1 MLNSFVLLFIA
12 VIVLK
17 VLWDITLDLI
27 NMRYSTS
34 PNAKI
39 PDVLKDKIS
48 EEDFEK
54 AKRYLKDR
62 VTLGVI
68 MKITSLI
75 LTLVYV
81 FFLFP
86 FLEKVLES
94 KGSFIVQSL
103 LFFGIY
109 ALIDY
114 LVELPFKVYSIF
126 VIEQKYGFNTTT
138 PKLFVR
144 DQIIGIILRVIIGVP
159 IISIMMWLLNKFTV
173 WWWQLSILSTAFL
186 LFFMIIQPLVIA
198 PLFYKFSELDDEE
211 LKSKLRALL
220 DKSGVKVPHIYKMDA
235 SKRTKKQNAYLTGIG
250 KSRRLVLFDTILS
263 YNHDEVLSIV
273 GHELGHHVK
282 KHIPK
287 LLLIDIVFISFVLY
301 ITNVVYRFI
310 LETRIFGVSQPY
322 TVFAYSF
329 LFVSSLVFFLEPIL
343 NYLSRKM
350 EYEADEYSAKLL
362 GTPEPLISSLKRLV
376 KENLSNPNPMPLYKV
391 WHYNHPAPEER
402 IKRLMEM
409 GVIDR
414 DG

>member
-1 MLNSFVLLFIA
+1 MLNSFVLLFLA
-12 VIVLK
+12 VIILK
-17 VLWDITLDLI
+17 VLWEITLELL
-27 NMRYSTS
+27 NLQYSANS
-34 PNAKI
+34 NAKI

-62 VTLGVI
+62 VTLGVV

-86 FLEKVLES
+86 FLEKLIAN
-94 KGSFIVQSL
+94 KGTFIVQSL

-114 LVELPFKVYSIF
+114 LVELPFRVYSIF
-126 VIEQKYGFNTTT
+126 VVEQKYGFNTTT
-138 PKLFVR
+138 PKLFVK
-144 DQIIGIILRVIIGVP
+144 DQIIGIILGVIIGAP
-159 IISIMMWLLNKFTV
+159 IISTVMWVLNKFPV
-173 WWWQLSILSTAFL
+173 WWWQLSILSFVFL

-198 PLFYKFSELDDEE
+198 PLFYKFSELDNEE

-220 DKSGVKVPHIYKMDA
+220 DKSGVNVPNIYKMDA

-263 YNHDEVLSIV
+263 YNHDEVLSVV
-273 GHELGHHVK
+273 GHELGHHVR

-287 LLLIDIVFISFVLY
+287 LLLINIVFISFVLY
-301 ITNVVYRFI
+301 ITNAVYRMI
-310 LETRIFGVSQPY
+310 LETKVFGVSQPY

-329 LFVSSLVFFLEPIL
+329 LFVSSLMFFLEPIL

-409 GVIDR
+409 EVVGR
-414 DG
+414 NG

>member
-1 MLNSFVLLFIA
+1 
-12 VIVLK
+12 
-17 VLWDITLDLI
+17 
-27 NMRYSTS
+27 
-34 PNAKI
+34 
-39 PDVLKDKIS
+39 
-48 EEDFEK
+48 
-54 AKRYLKDR
+54 
-62 VTLGVI
+62 
-68 MKITSLI
+68 
-75 LTLVYV
+75 
-81 FFLFP
+81 
-86 FLEKVLES
+86 
-94 KGSFIVQSL
+94 
-103 LFFGIY
+103 
-109 ALIDY
+109 
-114 LVELPFKVYSIF
+114 
-126 VIEQKYGFNTTT
+126 
-138 PKLFVR
+138 
-144 DQIIGIILRVIIGVP
+144 
-159 IISIMMWLLNKFTV
+159 
-173 WWWQLSILSTAFL
+173 
-186 LFFMIIQPLVIA
+186 MIIQPLVIA

-220 DKSGVKVPHIYKMDA
+220 DKSGVKVPNIYKMDA

>member
-1 MLNSFVLLFIA
+1 MLRFHIFT
-12 VIVLK
+12 K
-17 VLWDITLDLI
+17 W
-27 NMRYSTS
+27 MRPS
-34 PNAKI
+34 
-39 PDVLKDKIS
+39 
-48 EEDFEK
+48 
-54 AKRYLKDR
+54 
-62 VTLGVI
+62 
-68 MKITSLI
+68 
-75 LTLVYV
+75 
-81 FFLFP
+81 
-86 FLEKVLES
+86 
-94 KGSFIVQSL
+94 
-103 LFFGIY
+103 
-109 ALIDY
+109 
-114 LVELPFKVYSIF
+114 
-126 VIEQKYGFNTTT
+126 EQKSRM
-138 PKLFVR
+138 L
-144 DQIIGIILRVIIGVP
+144 I
-159 IISIMMWLLNKFTV
+159 
-173 WWWQLSILSTAFL
+173 
-186 LFFMIIQPLVIA
+186 
-198 PLFYKFSELDDEE
+198 
-211 LKSKLRALL
+211 
-220 DKSGVKVPHIYKMDA
+220 
-235 SKRTKKQNAYLTGIG
+235 TGIG